1 MQRTL
6 SRSFT
11 RRLRTGGV
19 AAVLAFSAFA
29 FTAAGPAGTVIAPQ
43 QAAAACKKAKVG
55 GQTKCLGRGQFC
67 APRNQSD
74 YRRAGFYCGPDGK
87 GRNRLK

>member
-1 MQRTL
+1 MQRTH
-6 SRSFT
+6 SRSLA
-11 RRLRTGGV
+11 RQLRTAGV
-19 AAVLAFSAFA
+19 TATLALSAFA
-29 FTAAGPAGTVIAPQ
+29 FTAAGPVGSVVAPQ

-67 APRNQSD
+67 APRYQSD
-74 YRRAGFYCGPDGK
+74 YRRAGFRCAPDGN